1 MISVLLTSLFLSK
14 NQKDL
19 KRSARLVPGIHR
31 AEDGLKDATLDS
43 LQARTVRWKAE
54 LTSLTDP
61 REIQRKLDHILPDAF
76 AAVKQAARLLM
87 GQPMTVCGRPEV
99 WSMIPYDTQLIA
111 GIALHQGKVAE
122 MATGEGKSLAAALP
136 LYLNALAGRG
146 VHLVTVNDYLAQ
158 RDSESTGFL
167 LRALGLSVGCVLQDQ
182 SPGQRRAQYACDVT
196 YGTSAEMGFDYLRDN
211 GIALSPAERVQRG
224 HWCAVVDEVDSV
236 LIDEARTP
244 LIITGP
250 SESTANHYAECKP
263 PVAALLRRQGVVLNR
278 LAQEAADLAAG
289 PRSSRLGEL
298 MLLLKLGNPRHRVL
312 LRLLESPDGL
322 AALEKTGISYR
333 SGTRKH
339 LFPQFKEQL
348 LYTVDPTRRQVD
360 LTEAGRQLV
369 RPDDQSGTRLADL
382 SSSLQN
388 AARQR
393 AGDDPS
399 SGQLAQLLQ
408 QVETENLRLHN
419 TLQLLRAHAAYERN
433 VDYVIEDGSVV
444 IVDENTGR
452 KMPGRRWSDG
462 LHQAVEAKE
471 GLRIQEENHTLATIT
486 LQNYFRLYR
495 RLAGM
500 TGTAETEAAEF
511 HDIYGM
517 DVAVI
522 PPHRPLRRHDRN
534 SIVFTTRRAKFAAA
548 VETIKTR
555 QAAGQPVLVGTAS
568 VEASETLARLLRR
581 EGIPHQILNAV
592 NHAREAELIAQA
604 GQPGV
609 VTVSTNMAG
618 RGTDIKLGPGVDALG
633 GLLVLGTERYE
644 SRRIDRQLRGRCGR
658 QGDPGESLFLLS
670 LEDTLLQQ
678 SDRTKQLADLVGKGA
693 GQLNHSRIAAAL
705 DAAQRKLE
713 QSHFSQRKHTLDM
726 DDVLNRQRKIIY
738 GLRNEAMEPDSLAAL
753 LADLLPEAIAGHVR
767 AHLGRDPDES
777 LSRELLD
784 WGDGVFNDSQPWQ
797 SLPACSL
804 QADAITD
811 RLTRQ
816 AHAQLRRT
824 ASALGTADDLW
835 WLSRPLISILDTHW
849 REHLRSMDS
858 LRDGIHL
865 QYVAQKDPLVEYR
878 SQGFLLFEEM
888 LSSIRRDLLQ
898 AVTGMGTGLPPAAA
912 RPASAA
918 A

>member
-1 MISVLLTSLFLSK
+1 MLATLLTSLFLSK

-19 KRSARLVPGIHR
+19 KRFTRLVSDIHR
-31 AEDGLKDATLDS
+31 AESGMKDDTLDS
-43 LQARTVRWKAE
+43 LQARTIRWKAE
-54 LTSLTDP
+54 LALLTDP
-61 REIQRKLDHILPDAF
+61 REIQQKLDRLLPEAF

-87 GQPMTVCGRPEV
+87 DQTMTVCGRPEV

-111 GIALHQGKVAE
+111 GIAMHQGKVAE

-182 SPGQRRAQYACDVT
+182 SPRHRRAQYACDVT

-250 SESTANHYAECKP
+250 SESTANHYAEFKP
-263 PVAALLRRQGVVLNR
+263 LVAALLRRQGDVLNR
-278 LAQEAADLAAG
+278 LAKEAGELAAG
-289 PRSSRLGEL
+289 GRSTRLGEL

-312 LRLLESPDGL
+312 LRLLESPDCL
-322 AALEKTGISYR
+322 AALEKIETSYKA
-333 SGTRKH
+333 GTRKH
-339 LFPQFKEQL
+339 QFPQFKEQL
-348 LYTVDPTRRQVD
+348 LYTVDPAKRQVD
-360 LTEAGRQLV
+360 LTEAGRRLV
-369 RPDDQSGTRLADL
+369 RPDDQSGTRLTDL
-382 SSSLQN
+382 SSSL
-388 AARQR
+388 ATARHR
-393 AGDDPS
+393 AGEDPASGHLS
-399 SGQLAQLLQ
+399 SLLQ

-419 TLQLLRAHAAYERN
+419 ILQLLRAHAAYERN
-433 VDYVIEDGSVV
+433 VDYVIEEGSVV

-462 LHQAVEAKE
+462 LHQAVEARE
-471 GLRIQEENHTLATIT
+471 GLRIQDENHTLATIT

-511 HDIYGM
+511 HDIYRM

-522 PPHRPLRRHDRN
+522 PTHRPLRRHDRN
-534 SIVFTTRRAKFAAA
+534 SQVFATRRAKFAAA

-592 NHAREAELIAQA
+592 NHAREAELIEQA

-678 SDRTKQLADLVGKGA
+678 SDSTKRLAGLVSQGA
-693 GQLNHSRIAAAL
+693 GQENHPGIATAL

-738 GLRNEAMEPDSLAAL
+738 GLRNEAMEPGRLAGL
-753 LADLLPEAIAGHVR
+753 LSDLLTDAIADHVHS
-767 AHLGRDPDES
+767 HLGRDPDEP
-777 LSRELLD
+777 LSHELLD
-784 WGDGVFNDSQPWQ
+784 WGDAVFHDPQPWQ
-797 SLPACSL
+797 SLPAGSW
-804 QADAITD
+804 QAAAITG

-816 AHAQLRRT
+816 AHDQLHRT
-824 ASALGTADDLW
+824 GSALGAADDLFW
-835 WLSRPLISILDTHW
+835 MSRPLISILDTHW

-888 LSSIRRDLLQ
+888 LSNIRRDLLQ
-898 AVTGMGTGLPPAAA
+898 AVTGMGTGLPSAAPH
-912 RPASAA
+912 PASAIV
-918 A
+918 